1 MPESKFT
8 FGDGRQSRKGWMHNN
23 RILVV
28 DDDRMIATVL
38 RDFLRKKGLD
48 VVSCGSAEEALT
60 ELPSAEVAIAIVD
73 IVLPGMNG
81 LGLLAAI
88 KKRWPDT
95 EVIIMTGQASVDTA
109 IDAIH
114 NGAYGYLQKPFFEEL
129 EQVWVL
135 VKRASEKRGLTQ
147 ANRALLHEQELRNRK
162 QSEAV
167 TRLSALVDAGRAMG
181 DFRSLQELLDFFI
194 NLAAEQLDVER
205 ASIMLLDEE
214 AGDLRIAASRGLDD
228 FDTTSAT
235 VRLGEGISG
244 TVAKTGE
251 PIVVTDATREP
262 KAIRK
267 DNPGMAP
274 AFVCAPIVLS
284 IPIKSG
290 KKVLGVIN
298 ATNKRSNTPFDDN
311 DMSYLSSLCGQVAVA
326 IERTRHFEELQRAY
340 DTLKST
346 QAQLV
351 ATERLKALGQMAA
364 GVAHDLNN
372 ALAVILGTAQ
382 MALRRPHGSPEL
394 VKELRGSLETIDG
407 VAQQA
412 AEAIRRIQDYTRI
425 RKDSGRAAVNLNAV
439 VNEAIEMTRPKWKE
453 EAEARGRSIRVQF
466 TPSDLPPIWAT
477 LYELTQV
484 VGNMIFNA
492 VEAMPTGGTLTF
504 RTFADCRRV
513 VLEVADTG
521 IGMSDQTRKR
531 LFEPFF
537 TTKTNGQGLGTSIVF
552 GIVSRHEGE
561 ITVESQEGKG
571 TTFRV
576 AFPALDDAPANAG
589 RLHALAPASGRA
601 ARILLVD
608 DDDLVRDML
617 QTALSSAGHHVSASP
632 DGAHALSAF
641 ARDRFDLVI
650 TDLSLPGMSGFDIAR
665 GVKRAGPDI
674 PVVLL
679 SGWAIQQ
686 DSQEVRAAGVD
697 FVLGKPCT
705 IDALLRTVRL
715 AIEPVAT

>member
-1 MPESKFT
+1 
-8 FGDGRQSRKGWMHNN
+8 
-23 RILVV
+23 
-28 DDDRMIATVL
+28 
-38 RDFLRKKGLD
+38 
-48 VVSCGSAEEALT
+48 
-60 ELPSAEVAIAIVD
+60 
-73 IVLPGMNG
+73 
-81 LGLLAAI
+81 
-88 KKRWPDT
+88 
-95 EVIIMTGQASVDTA
+95 
-109 IDAIH
+109 
-114 NGAYGYLQKPFFEEL
+114 
-129 EQVWVL
+129 
-135 VKRASEKRGLTQ
+135 
-147 ANRALLHEQELRNRK
+147 
-162 QSEAV
+162 
-167 TRLSALVDAGRAMG
+167 MG
-181 DFRSLQELLDFFI
+181 DFRSLPELLNFFI
-194 NLAAEQLDVER
+194 NLAADQLDVER
-205 ASIMLLDEE
+205 ASIMLLDED
-214 AGDLRIAASRGLDD
+214 AGNLTIVASRGLD
-228 FDTTSAT
+228 FDTNDAC

-244 TVAKTGE
+244 CVAKTGE
-251 PIVVTDATREP
+251 PMVVTDA
-262 KAIRK
+262 
-267 DNPGMAP
+267 
-274 AFVCAPIVLS
+274 APIALS
-284 IPIKSG
+284 VPIKSG

-298 ATNKRSNTPFDDN
+298 ATNKRSNAPFDDH

-394 VKELRGSLETIDG
+394 VKEFRGALETIDG

-425 RKDSGRAAVNLNAV
+425 RKDSGRASVNLNAV

-484 VGNMIFNA
+484 VGNLIFNA
-492 VEAMPTGGTLTF
+492 VEAMPAGGTLTF
-504 RTFADCRRV
+504 RTFADGNRV
-513 VLEVADTG
+513 ALEVADTG
-521 IGMSDQTRKR
+521 LGMSEQTRKR
-531 LFEPFF
+531 LFEPFY
-537 TTKTNGQGLGTSIVF
+537 TTKTNGQGLGTSIVY
-552 GIVSRHEGE
+552 GIVSRHDGT
-561 ITVESQEGKG
+561 IDVQSREGKG
-571 TTFRV
+571 TTFRIT
-576 AFPALDDAPANAG
+576 FPALLEAPAVAEPVVASVPAG
-589 RLHALAPASGRA
+589 GRSV
-601 ARILLVD
+601 RILLVD

-617 QTALSSAGHHVSASP
+617 QTALSSAGHDVSASA
-632 DGAHALSAF
+632 DGAHALAAL
-641 ARDRFDLVI
+641 ARERFDLVI

-665 GVKRAGPDI
+665 GVKRAGPEI

-705 IDALLRTVRL
+705 IDALLRTVRS